1 MIRLIKLLFCTAT
14 FIAVFSVQALQ
25 LGKISINS
33 KQEQPL
39 NADIEVILTKA
50 DDVTELVPSIASKE
64 DFESQ
69 GIERLPVHANINA
82 NFVKNSEG
90 KIYLKLKSD
99 NPVKDPFLDLLI
111 QIDSPKGRNYR
122 EYTVLLDPPDP
133 MDKIINETLEKDSA
147 KKANNKLPAKDLAEG
162 KKREIDAE
170 KKSKE
175 NRDLVES
182 QKKEVGEQKQK
193 AVKKEPAKEAIK
205 DTNEK
210 QKAVKKE
217 PAKEAIKDTNEK
229 QKAVKKE
236 PAKEAVK
243 KTKEELIDDQDADEQ
258 KAVKSAPGKTLY
270 QIARENSLSGIT
282 LEQMVV
288 GIYQN
293 NKKAFAEGNINGL
306 NKNQIL
312 TVPNKSYFSKLS
324 HLEARKILKAQN
336 DEWKKLTQPKANEN
350 KPIKKPE
357 NNKEKEKIEKL
368 ELKLA
373 EAEQKLKE
381 LAESKKNDLTAD
393 AQNKNKPSEAF
404 SDQKEVTDIKGDD
417 FEIDEIVLDD
427 DVQEINGDVF
437 TSSISADSEI
447 NEVLL
452 KDDNKNKNNNLMIVL
467 VLLFLITLVV
477 GIIFFI
483 SRKKKDEKPIFS
495 SEINTNQ
502 QNTEPDVID
511 NLSREDKN
519 SF

>member
-1 MIRLIKLLFCTAT
+1 MIRLIKLFLFASAFT
-14 FIAVFSVQALQ
+14 FIFSAQALQ

-69 GIERLPVHANINA
+69 GIERLPVHANIDA

-99 NPVKDPFLDLLI
+99 KPVKDPFLDLLI

-133 MDKIINETLEKDSA
+133 MDKMINETLEKDSA
-147 KKANNKLPAKDLAEG
+147 KKDKNKLPAKDLAEG
-162 KKREIDAE
+162 KKREIDSE
-170 KKSKE
+170 NKSKE
-175 NRDLVES
+175 NQDLIET
-182 QKKEVGEQKQK
+182 KKEEVAEEEQKT
-193 AVKKEPAKEAIK
+193 AKKEQP
-205 DTNEK
+205 
-210 QKAVKKE
+210 
-217 PAKEAIKDTNEK
+217 
-229 QKAVKKE
+229 
-236 PAKEAVK
+236 
-243 KTKEELIDDQDADEQ
+243 KEEVKNTKKVAIDDQGTDEQ
-258 KAVKSAPGKTLY
+258 KTVKSVPGKTLY

-312 TVPNKSYFSKLS
+312 TVPNKSYFSDLS
-324 HLEARKILKAQN
+324 HLEARKILKSQN
-336 DEWKKLTQPKANEN
+336 DEWKKLTQPKASEN
-350 KPIKKPE
+350 KSTKRPE

-381 LAESKKNDLTAD
+381 LAEGTKNNLTRD
-393 AQNKNKPSEAF
+393 AENKNKPLEVNSE
-404 SDQKEVTDIKGDD
+404 QKEVIDIKGDD
-417 FEIDEIVLDD
+417 FEIEEIVLDED
-427 DVQEINGDVF
+427 AKEASDDVF

-447 NEVLL
+447 NQVVL
-452 KDDNKNKNNNLMIVL
+452 KDDVKNEKNNLMIVL
-467 VLLFLITLVV
+467 VLLFLITAVA

-483 SRKKKDEKPIFS
+483 SRKKKNEKPIFS
-495 SEINTNQ
+495 SEINNNQ
-502 QNTEPDVID
+502 QTDPDVID

>member
-1 MIRLIKLLFCTAT
+1 MIRLIKLFLFATAFT
-14 FIAVFSVQALQ
+14 FIFSAQALQ

-69 GIERLPVHANINA
+69 GIERLPVHANIDA

-99 NPVKDPFLDLLI
+99 KPVKDPFLDLLI

-133 MDKIINETLEKDSA
+133 MDKMINETLEKDSA
-147 KKANNKLPAKDLAEG
+147 KKDNNKLPAKDLAEG
-162 KKREIDAE
+162 KKREIDSE

-175 NRDLVES
+175 NQDLIETQKEKVVE
-182 QKKEVGEQKQK
+182 EEQKTAKKVQPK
-193 AVKKEPAKEAIK
+193 EEVK
-205 DTNEK
+205 N
-210 QKAVKKE
+210 
-217 PAKEAIKDTNEK
+217 
-229 QKAVKKE
+229 
-236 PAKEAVK
+236 
-243 KTKEELIDDQDADEQ
+243 TKEEAIDDQDTDEQ
-258 KAVKSAPGKTLY
+258 KTVKSVPGKTLY
-270 QIARENSLSGIT
+270 QIARENSLSGVT

-312 TVPNKSYFSKLS
+312 TVPNKSYFSDLS
-324 HLEARKILKAQN
+324 HLEARKILKSQN
-336 DEWKKLTQPKANEN
+336 DEWKKLTQPKASEN
-350 KPIKKPE
+350 KPTKKPE

-393 AQNKNKPSEAF
+393 AQNKNEPSETF
-404 SDQKEVTDIKGDD
+404 SDQKEMTDIKGDD
-417 FEIDEIVLDD
+417 FEIEEIVLDD

-447 NEVLL
+447 NEILL
-452 KDDNKNKNNNLMIVL
+452 KDDDKNKNNNLMIVL
-467 VLLFLITLVV
+467 VLLFLITLVA

-495 SEINTNQ
+495 SQINTNQ

>member
-1 MIRLIKLLFCTAT
+1 MIRLIKLFLFATAFT
-14 FIAVFSVQALQ
+14 FIFSVQALQ

-69 GIERLPVHANINA
+69 GIERLPVHANIDA

-99 NPVKDPFLDLLI
+99 KPVKDPFLDLLI

-133 MDKIINETLEKDSA
+133 MDKMINETLEKDSA
-147 KKANNKLPAKDLAEG
+147 KKDNNKLPAKDLAEG
-162 KKREIDAE
+162 KKREIDSE

-175 NRDLVES
+175 NQDLIETQKEEVVEE
-182 QKKEVGEQKQK
+182 QKTAKKEQP
-193 AVKKEPAKEAIK
+193 KEEAK
-205 DTNEK
+205 N
-210 QKAVKKE
+210 
-217 PAKEAIKDTNEK
+217 
-229 QKAVKKE
+229 
-236 PAKEAVK
+236 
-243 KTKEELIDDQDADEQ
+243 TKEVAIDDQDIDEQ
-258 KAVKSAPGKTLY
+258 KTVKSVPGKTLY

-312 TVPNKSYFSKLS
+312 TVPNKSYFSDLS
-324 HLEARKILKAQN
+324 HLEARKILKSQN
-336 DEWKKLTQPKANEN
+336 DEWKKLTQPKASEN
-350 KPIKKPE
+350 KPTKKPE
-357 NNKEKEKIEKL
+357 NNKEKEKIKKL

-381 LAESKKNDLTAD
+381 LAEGTKNNLTPD
-393 AQNKNKPSEAF
+393 AENKNKPSEVN
-404 SDQKEVTDIKGDD
+404 SEQKEVIDIKGDD
-417 FEIDEIVLDD
+417 FEIEEIVLDED
-427 DVQEINGDVF
+427 AKEASDDVF

-447 NEVLL
+447 NQVVL
-452 KDDNKNKNNNLMIVL
+452 KDDVKNQKNNLMIVL
-467 VLLFLITLVV
+467 VLLFLITAVA
-477 GIIFFI
+477 GIIFII
-483 SRKKKDEKPIFS
+483 SRKKKNEKPIFS
-495 SEINTNQ
+495 SEVNNNQ
-502 QNTEPDVID
+502 QTEPDVID

>member
-1 MIRLIKLLFCTAT
+1 M
-14 FIAVFSVQALQ
+14 Q

-69 GIERLPVHANINA
+69 GIERLPVHANIDA

-99 NPVKDPFLDLLI
+99 KPVKDPFLDLLI

-133 MDKIINETLEKDSA
+133 MDKMINETLEKDSA
-147 KKANNKLPAKDLAEG
+147 KKDNNKLPAKDLAEG
-162 KKREIDAE
+162 KKREIDSE

-175 NRDLVES
+175 NQDLIETQKEEVVEEE
-182 QKKEVGEQKQK
+182 QKTAKKEQPKEE
-193 AVKKEPAKEAIK
+193 VK
-205 DTNEK
+205 N
-210 QKAVKKE
+210 
-217 PAKEAIKDTNEK
+217 
-229 QKAVKKE
+229 
-236 PAKEAVK
+236 
-243 KTKEELIDDQDADEQ
+243 TKEEAIDDQDTDEQ
-258 KAVKSAPGKTLY
+258 KTVKSVPGKTLY

-312 TVPNKSYFSKLS
+312 TVPNKSYFSDLS
-324 HLEARKILKAQN
+324 HLEARKILKSQN
-336 DEWKKLTQPKANEN
+336 DEWKKLTQPKASEN
-350 KPIKKPE
+350 KSTKKPE

-381 LAESKKNDLTAD
+381 LAEGKKNNLTPD
-393 AQNKNKPSEAF
+393 AENKNKPSEVN
-404 SDQKEVTDIKGDD
+404 SDQKEVIDIKGDD
-417 FEIDEIVLDD
+417 FEIEEIVLDED
-427 DVQEINGDVF
+427 AKEASDDVF

-447 NEVLL
+447 NQVVL
-452 KDDNKNKNNNLMIVL
+452 KDDVKNQKNNLMIIL
-467 VLLFLITLVV
+467 VLLFLITAVA
-477 GIIFFI
+477 GIIFLHLQKEEKRKTNIFI
-483 SRKKKDEKPIFS
+483 
-495 SEINTNQ
+495 
-502 QNTEPDVID
+502 
-511 NLSREDKN
+511 
-519 SF
+519 

>member
-1 MIRLIKLLFCTAT
+1 MIRLIKLFLFATAFT
-14 FIAVFSVQALQ
+14 FIFSVQALQ

-69 GIERLPVHANINA
+69 GIERLPVHANIDA

-99 NPVKDPFLDLLI
+99 KPVKDPFLDLLI

-133 MDKIINETLEKDSA
+133 MDKMINETLEKDSA
-147 KKANNKLPAKDLAEG
+147 KKDNNKLPAKDLAEG
-162 KKREIDAE
+162 KKREIDSE

-175 NRDLVES
+175 NQDLIETQKEEVAEEKKTA
-182 QKKEVGEQKQK
+182 KKEQPKEE
-193 AVKKEPAKEAIK
+193 VKS
-205 DTNEK
+205 
-210 QKAVKKE
+210 
-217 PAKEAIKDTNEK
+217 
-229 QKAVKKE
+229 
-236 PAKEAVK
+236 
-243 KTKEELIDDQDADEQ
+243 TKEEAIDDQDTDEQ
-258 KAVKSAPGKTLY
+258 KTVKSVPGKTLY
-270 QIARENSLSGIT
+270 QIARENSLSGVT

-312 TVPNKSYFSKLS
+312 TVPNKSYFSDLS
-324 HLEARKILKAQN
+324 HLEARKILKSQN
-336 DEWKKLTQPKANEN
+336 DEWKKLTQPKASEN
-350 KPIKKPE
+350 KSTKKPE

-381 LAESKKNDLTAD
+381 LAEGKKNNLTPD
-393 AQNKNKPSEAF
+393 AENKNKPSKVNSE
-404 SDQKEVTDIKGDD
+404 QKEVLDIKVDD
-417 FEIDEIVLDD
+417 FEIEEIVLDED
-427 DVQEINGDVF
+427 AKEANDDVF

-447 NEVLL
+447 NQVVL
-452 KDDNKNKNNNLMIVL
+452 KDDVKNEKNNLMIVL
-467 VLLFLITLVV
+467 VLLFLITAVA

-483 SRKKKDEKPIFS
+483 SRKKKNEKPIFS
-495 SEINTNQ
+495 SEINSNQ
-502 QNTEPDVID
+502 QTEPDVID

>member
-1 MIRLIKLLFCTAT
+1 MIRLIKLFLFATAFT
-14 FIAVFSVQALQ
+14 FIFSAQALQ

-99 NPVKDPFLDLLI
+99 KPVKDPFLDLLI

-133 MDKIINETLEKDSA
+133 MDKMINETLEKDSS
-147 KKANNKLPAKDLAEG
+147 KKDNNKLPAKDLAEG
-162 KKREIDAE
+162 KKREIDSE

-175 NRDLVES
+175 NQDLIETQQEEVVVEEKKTA
-182 QKKEVGEQKQK
+182 KKEQPKEE
-193 AVKKEPAKEAIK
+193 VK
-205 DTNEK
+205 N
-210 QKAVKKE
+210 
-217 PAKEAIKDTNEK
+217 
-229 QKAVKKE
+229 
-236 PAKEAVK
+236 
-243 KTKEELIDDQDADEQ
+243 TKEEAIDDRDTDEQ
-258 KAVKSAPGKTLY
+258 KTVKSVPGKTLY
-270 QIARENSLSGIT
+270 QIARENSLSGVT

-312 TVPNKSYFSKLS
+312 TVPSKSYFSDLS
-324 HLEARKILKAQN
+324 HLEARKILKSQN
-336 DEWKKLTQPKANEN
+336 DDWKKLTQPKASEN
-350 KPIKKPE
+350 KSTKKPE

-381 LAESKKNDLTAD
+381 LAEGKKNNLTPD
-393 AQNKNKPSEAF
+393 AENKNKPSEVD
-404 SDQKEVTDIKGDD
+404 SEQKEVIDIKGDD
-417 FEIDEIVLDD
+417 FEIEEIVLDED
-427 DVQEINGDVF
+427 AKEASDDVF

-447 NEVLL
+447 NQVVL
-452 KDDNKNKNNNLMIVL
+452 KDDVKNEKNNLMIVL
-467 VLLFLITLVV
+467 VLLFLITAVA

-483 SRKKKDEKPIFS
+483 SRKKQNEKPIFS
-495 SEINTNQ
+495 SEINANQ
-502 QNTEPDVID
+502 QTEPDVID

>member
-1 MIRLIKLLFCTAT
+1 MIRLIKLFLFATAFT
-14 FIAVFSVQALQ
+14 FIFSAQALQ

-39 NADIEVILTKA
+39 NADIEVIITKA

-69 GIERLPVHANINA
+69 GIERLPVHANIDA

-99 NPVKDPFLDLLI
+99 KPVKDPFLDLLI

-147 KKANNKLPAKDLAEG
+147 KKDNNKLPAKDLAEG
-162 KKREIDAE
+162 KKREIDSE

-175 NRDLVES
+175 NQDLIETQKEEVVEEE
-182 QKKEVGEQKQK
+182 QKTAKKEQPKEE
-193 AVKKEPAKEAIK
+193 VK
-205 DTNEK
+205 N
-210 QKAVKKE
+210 
-217 PAKEAIKDTNEK
+217 
-229 QKAVKKE
+229 
-236 PAKEAVK
+236 
-243 KTKEELIDDQDADEQ
+243 TKEVAIDDQDTDEQ
-258 KAVKSAPGKTLY
+258 KTVKSVPGKTLY
-270 QIARENSLSGIT
+270 QIARENSLSGVT

-312 TVPNKSYFSKLS
+312 TVPNKSYFSDLS
-324 HLEARKILKAQN
+324 HLEARKILKSQN
-336 DEWKKLTQPKANEN
+336 DEWKKLTQPKASEN
-350 KPIKKPE
+350 KSTKKPE

-381 LAESKKNDLTAD
+381 LAEGKKNNLTPD
-393 AQNKNKPSEAF
+393 AENKNKPSEVN
-404 SDQKEVTDIKGDD
+404 SEQKEVIDIKGDD
-417 FEIDEIVLDD
+417 FEIEEIVLDED
-427 DVQEINGDVF
+427 AKEASDDVF

-447 NEVLL
+447 NQVVL
-452 KDDNKNKNNNLMIVL
+452 KDDVKNQKNNLMIVL
-467 VLLFLITLVV
+467 VLLFLITAVA

-483 SRKKKDEKPIFS
+483 SRKKKNEKPIFS
-495 SEINTNQ
+495 SEINNNQ
-502 QNTEPDVID
+502 QTEPDVID

>member
-1 MIRLIKLLFCTAT
+1 MIRLIKLFLFATA
-14 FIAVFSVQALQ
+14 FSVIFSAQALQ

-69 GIERLPVHANINA
+69 GIERLPVHANIDA

-99 NPVKDPFLDLLI
+99 KPVKDPFLDLLI

-133 MDKIINETLEKDSA
+133 MDKMINETLEKDTA
-147 KKANNKLPAKDLAEG
+147 KKDNNKLPAKDLAEG
-162 KKREIDAE
+162 KKREIDSKE
-170 KKSKE
+170 KSKE
-175 NRDLVES
+175 NQDLIET
-182 QKKEVGEQKQK
+182 QKKEVEEEKQQT
-193 AVKKEPAKEAIK
+193 AKKEQAKEV
-205 DTNEK
+205 
-210 QKAVKKE
+210 VK
-217 PAKEAIKDTNEK
+217 N
-229 QKAVKKE
+229 
-236 PAKEAVK
+236 
-243 KTKEELIDDQDADEQ
+243 TKEEVIDDQDIDEQ
-258 KAVKSAPGKTLY
+258 KTVKSAPGKTLY

-312 TVPNKSYFSKLS
+312 TVPNKSYFAELS

-350 KPIKKPE
+350 KSIKKPE
-357 NNKEKEKIEKL
+357 NSKEKEKIEKL

-381 LAESKKNDLTAD
+381 LAKSKKNDLTAD
-393 AQNKNKPSEAF
+393 AQNKNEPSETF
-404 SDQKEVTDIKGDD
+404 SDQKEMTDIKGDD
-417 FEIDEIVLDD
+417 FEIEEIVLDD

-447 NEVLL
+447 NEILL
-452 KDDNKNKNNNLMIVL
+452 KDDDKNNNLMIVL
-467 VLLFLITLVV
+467 VLLFLITLVA

-502 QNTEPDVID
+502 QNTEPDVIN

>member
-1 MIRLIKLLFCTAT
+1 MIRLIKLFLFATAFT
-14 FIAVFSVQALQ
+14 FIFSAQALQ

-69 GIERLPVHANINA
+69 GIERLPVHANIDA

-99 NPVKDPFLDLLI
+99 KPVKDPFLDLLI

-133 MDKIINETLEKDSA
+133 MDKMINETLEKDSA
-147 KKANNKLPAKDLAEG
+147 KKDNNKLPAKDLAEG
-162 KKREIDAE
+162 KKREIDSE

-175 NRDLVES
+175 NQDLIETQKEEVVEEE
-182 QKKEVGEQKQK
+182 QKTAKKEQ
-193 AVKKEPAKEAIK
+193 P
-205 DTNEK
+205 
-210 QKAVKKE
+210 
-217 PAKEAIKDTNEK
+217 
-229 QKAVKKE
+229 
-236 PAKEAVK
+236 KEAVK
-243 KTKEELIDDQDADEQ
+243 NTKEEAIDDQDTDEQ
-258 KAVKSAPGKTLY
+258 KTVKSVPGKTLY

-312 TVPNKSYFSKLS
+312 TVPNKSYFSDLS
-324 HLEARKILKAQN
+324 HLEARKILKSQN
-336 DEWKKLTQPKANEN
+336 DEWKKLTQPKASEN
-350 KPIKKPE
+350 KSTKKPE

-381 LAESKKNDLTAD
+381 LAEGKKNNLTPD
-393 AQNKNKPSEAF
+393 AENKNKPSEVN
-404 SDQKEVTDIKGDD
+404 SEQKEVIDIKGDD
-417 FEIDEIVLDD
+417 FEIEEIVLDED
-427 DVQEINGDVF
+427 AKEASDDVF

-447 NEVLL
+447 NQVVL
-452 KDDNKNKNNNLMIVL
+452 KDDVKNQKNNLMIVL
-467 VLLFLITLVV
+467 VLLFLITAVA

-483 SRKKKDEKPIFS
+483 SRKKKNEKPIFS
-495 SEINTNQ
+495 SEINSNQ
-502 QNTEPDVID
+502 QTEPDVID

>member
-1 MIRLIKLLFCTAT
+1 MTRLIKLFLFASVFT
-14 FIAVFSVQALQ
+14 FIFSSQALQ

-50 DDVTELVPSIASKE
+50 DDVTELVPSIATKE

-69 GIERLPVHANINA
+69 GIERLPVHANIDA
-82 NFVKNSEG
+82 NFVKNSEE

-99 NPVKDPFLDLLI
+99 KPVKDPFLDLLI

-147 KKANNKLPAKDLAEG
+147 KDNNKLPAKDLAEG
-162 KKREIDAE
+162 KKREIDSE

-175 NRDLVES
+175 NQDLIETQKEELVEEN
-182 QKKEVGEQKQK
+182 QQTAKKEQAE
-193 AVKKEPAKEAIK
+193 
-205 DTNEK
+205 
-210 QKAVKKE
+210 
-217 PAKEAIKDTNEK
+217 
-229 QKAVKKE
+229 
-236 PAKEAVK
+236 EAVK
-243 KTKEELIDDQDADEQ
+243 NTKEVAVDDQDTDEQ
-258 KAVKSAPGKTLY
+258 KTVKSVPGKTLY

-312 TVPNKSYFSKLS
+312 TVPNKSYFSDLS
-324 HLEARKILKAQN
+324 HLEARKILKSQN
-336 DEWKKLTQPKANEN
+336 DDWKKLTQPKASEN
-350 KPIKKPE
+350 KSTKKPE

-368 ELKLA
+368 EFKLA

-381 LAESKKNDLTAD
+381 LAEGRKNNLTPD
-393 AQNKNKPSEAF
+393 AENKNKPSEVN
-404 SDQKEVTDIKGDD
+404 SEQKEVIDIKGDD
-417 FEIDEIVLDD
+417 FEIEEIVLDED
-427 DVQEINGDVF
+427 AKEASDDVF

-447 NEVLL
+447 NQVVL
-452 KDDNKNKNNNLMIVL
+452 KDDVKNEKNNLMIVL
-467 VLLFLITLVV
+467 VLLFLITAVA

-483 SRKKKDEKPIFS
+483 SRKKKNEKPIFS
-495 SEINTNQ
+495 SEINNNQ
-502 QNTEPDVID
+502 QTEPDVID

>member
-1 MIRLIKLLFCTAT
+1 MIRLIKLFLFATAFT
-14 FIAVFSVQALQ
+14 FIFSAQALQ

-69 GIERLPVHANINA
+69 GIERLPVHANIDA

-99 NPVKDPFLDLLI
+99 KPVKDPFLDLLI

-133 MDKIINETLEKDSA
+133 MDKMINETLEKDSA
-147 KKANNKLPAKDLAEG
+147 KKDNNKLPAKDLAEG
-162 KKREIDAE
+162 KKREIDSE

-175 NRDLVES
+175 NQDLIETQKEEVVEEE
-182 QKKEVGEQKQK
+182 QKTAKKEQPKEE
-193 AVKKEPAKEAIK
+193 VK
-205 DTNEK
+205 N
-210 QKAVKKE
+210 
-217 PAKEAIKDTNEK
+217 
-229 QKAVKKE
+229 
-236 PAKEAVK
+236 
-243 KTKEELIDDQDADEQ
+243 TKEEAIDDQDTDEQ
-258 KAVKSAPGKTLY
+258 KTVKSVPGKTLY

-312 TVPNKSYFSKLS
+312 TVPNKSYFSDLS
-324 HLEARKILKAQN
+324 HLEARKILKSQN
-336 DEWKKLTQPKANEN
+336 DEWKKLTQPKASEN
-350 KPIKKPE
+350 KSTKKPE

-381 LAESKKNDLTAD
+381 LAEGKKNNLTPD
-393 AQNKNKPSEAF
+393 AENKNKPSEVN
-404 SDQKEVTDIKGDD
+404 SEQKEVIDIKGDD
-417 FEIDEIVLDD
+417 FEIEEIVLDED
-427 DVQEINGDVF
+427 AKEASDDVF

-447 NEVLL
+447 NQVVL
-452 KDDNKNKNNNLMIVL
+452 KDDVKNQKNNLMIVL
-467 VLLFLITLVV
+467 VLLFLITAVA

-483 SRKKKDEKPIFS
+483 SRKKKNEKPIFS

-502 QNTEPDVID
+502 QTEPDVID